1 MIPKDSFSRLFY
13 HTSLLGCLL
22 GLAATLYFL
31 AGVSGHIGST
41 LLNISTA
48 SFLFLGALFFL
59 YIFFFLLPEKSR
71 LGTLIWFLILLVLLA
86 EVVLGLVPP
95 TARDELTHHLAIPR
109 IYVKSGRI
117 FEIPFAPYSYYP
129 MLLDMLYT
137 PFIKWG
143 WDSVP
148 KFIHGLFGFLTGLL
162 LYAYLSRRL
171 SSIYGLLGFLFFIST
186 PVVLRLSNLGY
197 VDLGLT
203 FYSTASLLCLLRWRE
218 TATSSGWLILAG
230 LLAGFALSTK
240 PNSFLVFFLLT
251 CGLVFTLSKTKQKSS
266 VKELQC
272 IVLFLCSALIA
283 FSPWVVKNFIQ
294 TGNPFFPFFGSL
306 FSGGAGGIGGGIG
319 AAGSGFFTRREMLYG
334 ESWLQIVALP
344 FRIFISGQDD
354 NPQYFDGVLTPI
366 LILFLPWAFRGKWVE
381 EKRLLFSFSLLY
393 LLYAIFLVDMR
404 IRYILPIV
412 PPLVILTVYGIHNI
426 YMRIVNPSFLFAVI
440 VALIALNGV
449 YLWRYFDKV
458 SPVDYLLANESRE
471 VYLTR
476 MLPEYPALQY
486 INQDLPAEAKVYF
499 LFVGR
504 RVYYSKRDYFHD
516 AGDNA
521 WILLRIIQNAQSK
534 DAIKLS
540 LRNQGLTHLL
550 AREDLLNRFL
560 TNNLNSEQLRRW
572 SSFARLHLQ
581 PLFRARGY
589 SVYQIHG

>member
-1 MIPKDSFSRLFY
+1 
-13 HTSLLGCLL
+13 
-22 GLAATLYFL
+22 
-31 AGVSGHIGST
+31 
-41 LLNISTA
+41 
-48 SFLFLGALFFL
+48 
-59 YIFFFLLPEKSR
+59 
-71 LGTLIWFLILLVLLA
+71 
-86 EVVLGLVPP
+86 
-95 TARDELTHHLAIPR
+95 
-109 IYVKSGRI
+109 
-117 FEIPFAPYSYYP
+117 
-129 MLLDMLYT
+129 MLYT

-186 PVVLRLSNLGY
+186 PAILRLSNLGY

-251 CGLVFTLSKTKQKSS
+251 CGLVFTLSKIQQKSFAN
-266 VKELQC
+266 VLHC
-272 IVLFLCSALIA
+272 IALFLCSALIA
-283 FSPWVVKNFIQ
+283 FSPWAVKNFIQ
-294 TGNPFFPFFGSL
+294 TGNPFFPFFGGL
-306 FSGGAGGIGGGIG
+306 FSAGAGGIG
-319 AAGSGFFTRREMLYG
+319 AAGFGLFTKREVLYG
-334 ESWLQIVALP
+334 ESWWQIAALP

-354 NPQYFDGVLTPI
+354 NPQYFDGVLNLI
-366 LILFLPWAFRGKWVE
+366 LILFLPWAFKGKWVK
-381 EKRLLFSFSLLY
+381 EKRLLFSFALFY
-393 LLYAIFLVDMR
+393 LLYAIFLADMR

-440 VALIALNGV
+440 VALIAFNGV

-458 SPVDYLLANESRE
+458 SPVDYLLSKESR
-471 VYLTR
+471 VDYLTR

-486 INQDLPAEAKVYF
+486 INQNLPTEAKVYF
-499 LFVGR
+499 LFIGR
-504 RVYYSKRDYFHD
+504 RVYYSERDYFHD
-516 AGDNA
+516 ACDNA
-521 WILLRIIQNAQSK
+521 WILLRIIQNAQNE

-540 LRNQGLTHLL
+540 LRNQGLSHLL

-560 TNNLNSEQLRRW
+560 TNNLNSEQLKMW
-572 SSFARLHLQ
+572 GSFTRLHLQ
-581 PLFRARGY
+581 LLFQARRY
-589 SVYQIHG
+589 SVYLIHG